1 MYSSGSS
8 AVGPAA
14 ASLAKSKARSRVR
27 CYLSQGSLTTQAIS
41 LPVRPVM
48 PVRRRE
54 LPALTGVRF
63 LAAWYVVLF
72 HALPGLAHRYP
83 VPTVLATFLS
93 NGYLAVGLF
102 FLLSGFI
109 LAYTYEGQIAGG
121 SGRTRFWEARFARV
135 YPVYLLSLVLSYSFA
150 TDLHFGTR
158 FAVLTMLQA
167 WNPFNPDMA
176 GAWNYPAWT
185 LSAEAFFYLCFPF
198 ILPWFSRRNNRA
210 LFWLTAA
217 LLAACV
223 VGHTPVKGLG
233 DWKYSAA
240 LFERIVPLPVLRI
253 PEFLLGAVLGLR
265 FLRDKTA
272 QAPASRP
279 LRVYPAVLGTLAV
292 LSLPLGDW
300 VSLVILPFS
309 VLVYELARGGSGLAK
324 FLSTRVMVLLGGASY
339 SIYLLRLPV
348 TTEARTV
355 LSGLPSG
362 IVRFGELLAPLLLI
376 LFSILV
382 FHYWEEPAR
391 KMLRRWFTKKPVRL
405 TPVPSSASTSPAS
418 N

>member
-1 MYSSGSS
+1 MSLRDLRGRTCD
-8 AVGPAA
+8 G
-14 ASLAKSKARSRVR
+14 SLANVTAGSRVR

-41 LPVRPVM
+41 LPTRPATS
-48 PVRRRE
+48 VRRRE

-83 VPTVLATFLS
+83 VPRVLATFLG

-109 LAYTYEGQIAGG
+109 LAYTYEGQITSSAG
-121 SGRTRFWEARFARV
+121 RIRFWEARFARI
-135 YPVYLLSLVLSYSFA
+135 YPVYLLSLVLSYSLA

-158 FAVLTMLQA
+158 LAVLTMLQA

-198 ILPWFSRRNNRA
+198 VFPWISRRSTRA

-217 LLAACV
+217 LLAV
-223 VGHTPVKGLG
+223 SVIGHTPVRGLG
-233 DWKYSAA
+233 DWKHSAV
-240 LFERIVPLPVLRI
+240 LLERVVPLPVFRI

-265 FLRDKTA
+265 FLRDKSA
-272 QAPASRP
+272 QGPASYP
-279 LRVYPAVLGTLAV
+279 FRVYPAMFGTLVV

-309 VLVYELARGGSGLAK
+309 VLVYELARGGSALAK
-324 FLSTRVMVLLGGASY
+324 FLSTRLMVLLGGASY
-339 SIYLLRLPV
+339 AIYLLRLPV
-348 TTEARTV
+348 TTEARTL

-362 IVRFGELLAPLLLI
+362 VARFGELAAPLFLI

-382 FHYWEEPAR
+382 FQYWEEPAR
-391 KMLRRWFTKKPVRL
+391 KAIRRRFTKKQVRL
-405 TPVPSSASTSPAS
+405 APLPTSASTSPAS